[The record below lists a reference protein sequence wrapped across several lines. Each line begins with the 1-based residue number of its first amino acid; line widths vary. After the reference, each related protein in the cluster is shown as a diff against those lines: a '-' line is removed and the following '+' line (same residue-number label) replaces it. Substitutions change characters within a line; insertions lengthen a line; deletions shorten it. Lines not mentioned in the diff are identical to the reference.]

1 VTSPEEAVERA
12 KAEAAAA
19 RAKGGYREEQPGFEV
34 SPAARL
40 ADWRLT
46 EWAMIEPDPAKA
58 YSTRRLGAPI
68 TWLKRGLLRLLRQY
82 HDDLAGQQSRFN
94 AQIAAHVMSLDDRVR
109 ELEEQLAAERRARR
123 GGDPGG

>member
-1 VTSPEEAVERA
+1 MTSPEDAVERA
-12 KAEAAAA
+12 RRAAAEV
-19 RAKGGYREEQPGFEV
+19 RAEGAYREEPPSFEV

-46 EWAMIEPDPAKA
+46 EWAIIEPDAEKA
-58 YSTRRLGAPI
+58 HSTRRLGAPI
-68 TWLKRGLLRLLRQY
+68 TWLKRGLRRLLRQY

-109 ELEEQLAAERRARR
+109 ALEERLEAERRAR
-123 GGDPGG
+123 GGGGEKP